1 MIENSSSSRRSSL
14 PSDSGLDRAPRTRI
28 YSKEQDRDSIVRRV
42 SRLSTEA
49 HPSLILEEM
58 ILLECQEMDDSY
70 EMDLGVTE
78 AKLDQ
83 IIAGLD
89 DQRGVQ

>member
-1 MIENSSSSRRSSL
+1 
-14 PSDSGLDRAPRTRI
+14 
-28 YSKEQDRDSIVRRV
+28 
-42 SRLSTEA
+42 LSTEA

-58 ILLECQEMDDSY
+58 ILLVCQEMDDSY